1 MRGALIGLR
10 FFVFNTSIG
19 SSMKKRRSINRV
31 LYAISWREAID
42 GQLQERKRIQEELD
56 GIFKN
61 LKRLDPSSILKNNV
75 TINEDQAI
83 LGTVY

>member
-1 MRGALIGLR
+1 MP
-10 FFVFNTSIG
+10 
-19 SSMKKRRSINRV
+19 
-31 LYAISWREAID
+31 WREAID

-75 TINEDQAI
+75 TINEDQAFLLPSSQMSFHGVVI
-83 LGTVY
+83 LLKLALDHVPGSFFVFRAYFLD